1 MITDHWPS
9 FVFILVIAA
18 AFTVATVWSPFAE
31 DAANLE
37 ERLDYCEADL
47 VTATKGL
54 ARAKTEAA
62 QLQQAR
68 DRAATSW
75 KEWQGWYEE
84 AHADRTRLASELA
97 ATRTKLFQAQL
108 AASPPARV
116 VEVEAVPLPKRKPAV
131 RTVKKHLTVPGLKP
145 RKTTKRIVYDWSWL
159 FGHD

>member
-1 MITDHWPS
+1 MRDVWPS
-9 FVFILVIAA
+9 LLILCSAAA
-18 AFTVATVWSPFAE
+18 AFAIALVWSPYAE
-31 DAANLE
+31 DAYNLE

-47 VTATKGL
+47 AI
-54 ARAKTEAA
+54 
-62 QLQQAR
+62 
-68 DRAATSW
+68 AATRLAEAKRMADAQRRERDVAARSW
-75 KEWQGWYEE
+75 KEWQGWYEQ

-116 VEVEAVPLPKRKPAV
+116 VDVEAVPLPKRKPAV